1 MMKNKYQHILS
12 PVKLGSMVLKNRM
25 MATQGILH
33 FLQGP
38 EDFPSDAVINYY
50 AMLAR
55 NGAGVVLCRTMH
67 NMVPRLSKR
76 NRDGQRGYMWDNSNP
91 AVENY
96 MSQIADVIHF
106 YGSKA
111 CINIQQMD
119 GGGYNISRFTDEDFK
134 KLKGMYMVPRGEE
147 IPVGKIQE
155 LKDNVVKQ
163 VVRYKSLGYD
173 MVNLYM
179 SYLSSIFACSLSPLI
194 NKRTDQYGGSF
205 ENRCRLVL
213 ELCQEIKAA
222 CGKDFPIVIQMSSEE
237 EEGGYTLQDTINF
250 CALAEGLVDIIHLK
264 SKDAAIAHPVGFNSN
279 REEPDTLAAAAAI
292 KASGTKILVA
302 PNGGYQ
308 NPDQLDRW
316 IAEGKIDLALMCR
329 SFIADHDYLKKIYEG
344 RGDDVVPCVRCN
356 KCHVAS
362 LDGPWISICS
372 VNPKAGIENR
382 LDKLVLPVEGVKKVA
397 VIGGGPAGMR
407 AALEC
412 RLRGHEVTLYEKQDH
427 LGGQL
432 FHADYPTFKWPLRD
446 FKDWLIYQMDKQGVK
461 VLLNTEP
468 TPEQI
473 EAGNYDAV
481 IAATGAVPK
490 ALPVPG
496 ADKAWT
502 AIGVYGHEA
511 ELGKK
516 VVVVGGAE
524 TGVET
529 ALYLADCGHE
539 VTVLSRQKRLAPDAN
554 PIHYREMLTE
564 YWENNPNFGFIL
576 NAKTTGITENSVT
589 YLDADGAEQTI
600 ACDSVVVSGGVR
612 PLQDEAIAYSGVS
625 NKFFMAG
632 DCTRPGNIHDCNRE
646 AFAAASQI

>member
-1 MMKNKYQHILS
+1 MKNKYEHVLTPIK
-12 PVKLGSMVLKNRM
+12 VGNMVLKNRL

-38 EDFPSDAVINYY
+38 EDYPSDAVINYY
-50 AMLAR
+50 AGLAR
-55 NGAGVVLCRTMH
+55 NGASVVLCRTMH
-67 NMVPRLSKR
+67 DMVPRLSKR
-76 NRDGQRGYMWDNSNP
+76 GKDGQRGYMWDNQNP

-111 CINIQQMD
+111 CINIQKMD
-119 GGGYNISRFTDEDFK
+119 GGGYNISKFTDEDFK
-134 KLKGMYMVPRGEE
+134 KLTGMYMVPRGEE
-147 IPVGKIQE
+147 IPIEKLQE
-155 LKDNVVKQ
+155 MKADVVKQ
-163 VVRYKSLGYD
+163 VVFYKSLGYD

-213 ELCQEIKAA
+213 ELCREIKDA
-222 CGKDFPIVIQMSSEE
+222 CGKDFPIMIQMSCWE
-237 EEGGYTLQDTINF
+237 EEGGYTLEDTINF
-250 CALAEGLVDIIHLK
+250 CKLAEGLVDILHIK
-264 SKDAAIAHPVGFNSN
+264 SQDAAVAHPVGFNSN
-279 REEPDTLAAAAAI
+279 RDEPDTLVAAAAL
-292 KASGTKILVA
+292 KASGTKIIIA

-308 NPDQLDRW
+308 NVDQLEKW
-316 IAEGKIDLALMCR
+316 IAEGKIDMALMCR
-329 SFIADHDYLKKIYEG
+329 SFIADHQYMKKIYEG

-372 VNPKAGIENR
+372 VNPEAGIENR
-382 LDKLVLPVEGVKKVA
+382 LDKLVMPVEGVKKVA

-412 RLRGHEVTLYEKQDH
+412 RLRGHEVTLYEKTGY

-432 FHADYPTFKWPLRD
+432 RHSDYATFKWPLMD
-446 FKDWLIYQMDKQGVK
+446 FKNWLVYQLNKQGVK
-461 VLLNTEP
+461 IVMNTEP
-468 TPEQI
+468 TPEMI
-473 EAGNYDAV
+473 EAENFDAV

-490 ALPVPG
+490 KLSIPG
-496 ADKAWT
+496 AEKAWT
-502 AIGVYGHEA
+502 PIDVFGREA

-516 VVVVGGAE
+516 VVIVGGAE

-529 ALYLADCGHE
+529 GLYLVDCGHE
-539 VTVLSRQKRLAPDAN
+539 VVVLSRQKRLAPDTN
-554 PIHYREMLTE
+554 PIHYREMMDDYIKERPAFSYVLQASTTKIGD
-564 YWENNPNFGFIL
+564 GFV
-576 NAKTTGITENSVT
+576 AYT
-589 YLDADGAEQTI
+589 DADGNEHTVE
-600 ACDSVVVSGGVR
+600 CDSVVISGGVR
-612 PLQDEAIAYSGVS
+612 PLQDEALRYAGTA

-632 DCTRPGNIHDCNRE
+632 DCTKPGNVHDCNRE